1 MCKKV
6 FHAVFFGLLISFYL
20 CAASSTVCFIL
31 YRLTL
36 SSGFF
41 RIGDALRP
49 FWMFNPAP
57 VLALL
62 FGKKLSNLS
71 LSVYFL
77 CAIVLVVLTGGV

>member
-6 FHAVFFGLLISFYL
+6 FPVMLLVLIISFYL
-20 CAASSTVCFIL
+20 CAAGSTICFFL

-36 SSGFF
+36 NGSFF

-49 FWMFNPAP
+49 LWMFNPAP

-62 FGKKLSNLS
+62 FGKKPGTLS
-71 LSVYFL
+71 LTVYFL
-77 CAIVLVVLTGGV
+77 CAIALVVLTGGV

>member
-6 FHAVFFGLLISFYL
+6 FPVVFLGLLISFYL
-20 CAASSTVCFIL
+20 FAAGSTICFFL

-36 SSGFF
+36 TGSFF

-49 FWMFNPAP
+49 LWMFHPAP

-62 FGKKLSNLS
+62 FGKKLGTLS
-71 LSVYFL
+71 LTVYFL
-77 CAIVLVVLTGGV
+77 CAIALVVLTGGI